1 MKQKEKEVEK
11 KKKRKADKQSATA
24 TTLIIERSAHEA
36 ENSLRPPGDNE
47 KQELGIRLLVMF
59 VKQ

>member
-1 MKQKEKEVEK
+1 MEK